1 MACNFGQPSLYLRK
15 KSISHG
21 WKAMFIALGAMS
33 IIFVLSQ
40 LYTILSASILAA
52 LAITAMIIFTIYFG
66 YKFYREEDTT
76 SENYF
81 KGRLGEKEIFKE
93 LQKLPDD
100 FAIFC
105 DLVVK
110 RPYNIDFTVLGP
122 SGIFIVEAKNY
133 PGSIDRENG
142 KITVNGYF
150 PKDKNFYNQ
159 AYAEK
164 KSLEGYLLKH
174 AKRDFRAFPIIV
186 FSDDDRTEVLV
197 GSAPEKGISVLH
209 KKDLVGY
216 IISKKQ
222 YLSDQDIIMVER
234 NLLALKFS
242 KIY

>member
-1 MACNFGQPSLYLRK
+1 MACNFGQPSPYLRR
-15 KSISHG
+15 KSLHHG
-21 WKAMFIALGAMS
+21 WKGTFIAFGAMA

-40 LYTILSASILAA
+40 LYAIFSASILAA
-52 LAITAMIIFTIYFG
+52 LAITALIIFTVYFG

-76 SENYF
+76 SESYF
-81 KGRLGEKEIFKE
+81 KGRMGEKEIFKG

-110 RPYNIDFTVLGP
+110 CPYNIDFTVLGP
-122 SGIFIVEAKNY
+122 SGIFIIEAKNY

-164 KSLEGYLLKH
+164 KSLEGYLQKH
-174 AKRDFRAFPIIV
+174 AKRAFRAFPIIV
-186 FSDDDRTEVLV
+186 FSDDDRTKVLV
-197 GSAPEKGISVLH
+197 DYAPGKGVSVLH

-216 IISKKQ
+216 ILSKK
-222 YLSDQDIIMVER
+222 R
-234 NLLALKFS
+234 
-242 KIY
+242 